1 MAWTTPHGT
10 KLQYCAKVGIA
21 CFFGYLLCVGDRQQY
36 GIYGAFTA
44 ALIVGT
50 SVGEDL
56 ATSGHRVLGTLA
68 GMIAGLAMSAAFGS
82 SVWSLAAGVALTA
95 FIVTG
100 LGWGVPAARIG
111 ASLCAVII
119 AAHVANAFEYSLM
132 RAVNTMLGVVVGMLV
147 SLVVLPVRGRHEI
160 ARGRAATLAAVAAV
174 LDRTGSTGADDASAL
189 RLALLNAALALEKT
203 GKDVARER
211 ILKEDVAGLVLQARH
226 AQTVGLCAMAAS
238 LAGDELAGAG
248 HPGGGLPAAPLAE
261 ASAMARRT
269 AARVRVFMTGLE
281 PDAVPLPFDDLAA
294 RLLLDMPV
302 DSPLRL
308 TLQGFLHELREIELT
323 LARARPAVPAD
334 R

>member
-36 GIYGAFTA
+36 GIYSAFTA

-56 ATSGHRVLGTLA
+56 GTSGNRVLGTLA
-68 GMIAGLAMSAAFGS
+68 GMIAGLVMSAAFGT

-95 FIVTG
+95 FIATG
-100 LGWGVPAARIG
+100 FGWGVPAARIG

-132 RAVNTMLGVVVGMLV
+132 RAANTMLGVGVGMLV

-160 ARGRAATLAAVAAV
+160 ARGRAATLAAAAAV
-174 LDRTGSTGADDASAL
+174 LDRISRGGPDDASEL
-189 RLALLNAALALEKT
+189 RLSLLNAALSLEKA
-203 GKDVARER
+203 GKDLARER
-211 ILKEDVAGLVLQARH
+211 FLKEDVTGLMLQARH

-238 LAGDELAGAG
+238 LAGAQLAVAEAAG
-248 HPGGGLPAAPLAE
+248 DPSAAAALAE
-261 ASAMARRT
+261 ARVMASRT
-269 AARVRVFMTGLE
+269 AAQVGAFVTGLE
-281 PDAVPLPFDDLAA
+281 PDSGPLPFNELAS
-294 RLLLDMPV
+294 RLLQDMPA

-323 LARARPAVPAD
+323 LARARSAGTAPP
-334 R
+334 